1 MEGLLRTHYC
11 GSLKD
16 DDIGI
21 QSTVTG
27 WVQHSRDMGGVIFLD
42 LRDKTGLLQVVFDL
56 KDVGEEMFLTA
67 EGLRNEYVVKIRG
80 EIRER
85 DKETYN
91 PNIPTGTI
99 ELKAEEL
106 EILSRSKTLPFPI
119 EDYTNVNEELR
130 LKYRYLDLRRPSL
143 FDNLSLRH
151 RTTKSIRDYLDKN
164 GFLEVETPILTKST
178 PEGARDYLVPSR
190 IEQGKFYALPQSPQI
205 FKQLLMVG
213 GVDRYYQIARC
224 FRDED
229 LRADRQPEFT
239 QLDLEMSFVSQEGI
253 LNYLEGLFKNI
264 FVEVMGIDFK
274 DKFPRMTYQEAMDQ
288 YGSDKPD
295 LRFGM
300 KIVDLTHIAQKC
312 DFKVFRSVADKGG
325 AVRAL
330 NIKGGDSFSRNEI
343 DELTDK
349 AISYGAKGMAWIAIE
364 PNGDLRTLL
373 NKFLTES
380 EITEII
386 HDCKSEPGDLII
398 FCADELPIVYKT
410 LGNLRLDI
418 GDKLGLRKK
427 DDYKFLIVTDFPL
440 LEWSEEENRY
450 VAMHH
455 PFTMPADVDKFMR
468 DEDLAIMNAK
478 SYDFVLN
485 GIELGS
491 GSIRIHRSDIQ
502 QKMFEVLGFT
512 DEEIRQRFG
521 FMIDAFA
528 YGTPPHGGFAF
539 GLDRLVMLM
548 AKADSIRDVIA
559 FPKMRDASC
568 AMTEAPS
575 IVAKEQLD
583 TLGISLSQDILTEKV
598 SKGEEKIVVPKL
610 DMDALLELSQ
620 ISLDSKEKEEFER
633 ELEELIKS
641 TSMINEVDTRDIDP
655 VVNIHSINNIVR
667 ADVIEESLDVEEV
680 LLNAPSREDDYI
692 LVPKIRE

>member
-56 KDVGEEMFLTA
+56 KDVGEEMFQAA
-67 EGLRNEYVVKIRG
+67 EVLRNEYVVKIQG

-119 EDYTNVNEELR
+119 GDYTNVNEELR

-300 KIVDLTHIAQKC
+300 EIVDLTHIAKKC

-583 TLGISLSQDILTEKV
+583 TLGISLSQDILTGKV

-620 ISLDSKEKEEFER
+620 ISLDCKEKEEFER

-641 TSMINEVDTRDIDP
+641 TSLINEVDTRDIDP